1 MDPRN
6 RDQEDTCKETRST
19 EEKTGN
25 GEWRKFPEPQ
35 AWAVGWD
42 GATLSK
48 AKGQQEEDESRTSSQ
63 SG

>member
-6 RDQEDTCKETRST
+6 RDQEDTRKETRST

-42 GATLSK
+42 NVGLSK
-48 AKGQQEEDESRTSSQ
+48 TKGQQEVRKARTTS
-63 SG
+63 